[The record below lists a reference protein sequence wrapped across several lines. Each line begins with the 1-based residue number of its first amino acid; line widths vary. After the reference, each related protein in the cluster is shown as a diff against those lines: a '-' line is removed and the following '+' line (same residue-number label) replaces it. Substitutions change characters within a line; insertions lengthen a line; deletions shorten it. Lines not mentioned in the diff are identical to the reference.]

1 MKKLFHFYPKEFIV
15 SFLPMTVIAVLAC
28 FSFVFVTNKII
39 HQSLS
44 EKATAAVN
52 ELSSEVLDILEP
64 SVQKLANW
72 SSIVRANHNEK
83 VLQKVLDGLCE
94 DLSEDSAF
102 YYATDISRFE
112 RGGFFLMYPHWVPDS
127 SWEPRTRP
135 WFTDAVENNG
145 AFTYC
150 DPYMDDRTGSVC
162 VTFSESVSENGIVL
176 GVAGLDITLNGLVNL
191 ISDINL
197 SEHSVVNIVT
207 FDGTYLSNK
216 DESKIFSANYFS
228 ESKIKNF
235 YTVDEYL
242 DGIQRSF
249 IKNGRFY
256 AVKRIGTSPWFA
268 VVEGPV
274 SDFNSFFKKMSF
286 VIVIAV
292 VVFAVVGSFF
302 ISLFLRSLR
311 RKESLIG
318 EKVASETNTLAVA
331 AKENAATSQDQ
342 NASIKEIVSTMEDN
356 NELSG
361 SISTKITDV
370 ASIANKTSSD
380 VLDGVSALSKNV
392 EQLHEIFDANQSTI
406 NGIKLLGE
414 KIENI
419 WEIVSLINSVADQ
432 AKIIAFNAE
441 LEASSAGEAGKNFH
455 IVATEIRRLSDG
467 IIDGTKE
474 IKERISEIQQSSDS
488 LILASENGTEKIK
501 EGYGSARKL
510 EDMFNSIKNSSEMT
524 ATSAEEITS
533 IVQQQVISSN
543 QILLTIKQIAA
554 GVENSFRATESI
566 SVTAEN
572 LQRISQEL
580 NKQ

>member
-1 MKKLFHFYPKEFIV
+1 
-15 SFLPMTVIAVLAC
+15 
-28 FSFVFVTNKII
+28 
-39 HQSLS
+39 
-44 EKATAAVN
+44 
-52 ELSSEVLDILEP
+52 
-64 SVQKLANW
+64 
-72 SSIVRANHNEK
+72 
-83 VLQKVLDGLCE
+83 
-94 DLSEDSAF
+94 
-102 YYATDISRFE
+102 
-112 RGGFFLMYPHWVPDS
+112 
-127 SWEPRTRP
+127 
-135 WFTDAVENNG
+135 
-145 AFTYC
+145 
-150 DPYMDDRTGSVC
+150 
-162 VTFSESVSENGIVL
+162 
-176 GVAGLDITLNGLVNL
+176 
-191 ISDINL
+191 
-197 SEHSVVNIVT
+197 
-207 FDGTYLSNK
+207 
-216 DESKIFSANYFS
+216 
-228 ESKIKNF
+228 
-235 YTVDEYL
+235 
-242 DGIQRSF
+242 
-249 IKNGRFY
+249 
-256 AVKRIGTSPWFA
+256 
-268 VVEGPV
+268 VEGPV

-501 EGYGSARKL
+501 EGYGSARRL